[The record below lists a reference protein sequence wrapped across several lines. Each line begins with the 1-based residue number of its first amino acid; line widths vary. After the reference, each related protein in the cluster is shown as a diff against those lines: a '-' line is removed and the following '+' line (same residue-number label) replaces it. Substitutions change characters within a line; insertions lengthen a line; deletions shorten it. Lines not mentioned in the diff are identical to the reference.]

1 MERNRIWTIKY
12 KHRFIILLYYSFINP
27 ILILSNEMRRG
38 RLDIA
43 AMSVVMKQAQVKQQA
58 GLAVMKSAMTTA
70 EANGAALIDMLN
82 HSTVPQASHP
92 HLGKQIDV
100 KG

>member
-1 MERNRIWTIKY
+1 
-12 KHRFIILLYYSFINP
+12 
-27 ILILSNEMRRG
+27 
-38 RLDIA
+38 
-43 AMSVVMKQAQVKQQA
+43 MSIVMKQAQVKQQA
-58 GLAVMKSAMTTA
+58 NLAVMKSAMTTA

-82 HSTVPQASHP
+82 NSTVLQASHP